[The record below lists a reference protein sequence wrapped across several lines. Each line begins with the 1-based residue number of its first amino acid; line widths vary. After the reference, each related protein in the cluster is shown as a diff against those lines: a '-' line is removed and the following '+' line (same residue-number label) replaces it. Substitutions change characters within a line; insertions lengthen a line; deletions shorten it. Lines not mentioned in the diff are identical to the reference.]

1 MGCSLSLG
9 LVMSA
14 VTDFLEGKGK
24 DHRSRGIEEILAF
37 DDEHLEGVHDYIQWL
52 FPLPESS
59 AFNAFAPILTFS
71 DIDILKRST
80 VARRNIGEATSRMLA
95 FYQRQTHWL
104 TAINHN
110 HLRISR
116 IIRSLALILSSEE
129 AQKFHSEITNL
140 VQAAGNPVG
149 KEALD
154 YWRKAAQQRSSK

>member
-1 MGCSLSLG
+1 
-9 LVMSA
+9 MSA

-59 AFNAFAPILTFS
+59 AFNAFAPRLTFS

-80 VARRNIGEATSRMLA
+80 AARRNIVKATSRMLA

-129 AQKFHSEITNL
+129 AQKFHFEIRNI

-149 KEALD
+149 NEALG
-154 YWRKAAQQRSSK
+154 YWHEAAQQRSSM

>member
-1 MGCSLSLG
+1 
-9 LVMSA
+9 MSA

-24 DHRSRGIEEILAF
+24 DHRSRGIK
-37 DDEHLEGVHDYIQWL
+37 DDEHIEGVHDYIQWL

-71 DIDILKRST
+71 DIDVLKRST
-80 VARRNIGEATSRMLA
+80 VARRNIVEATSRMLV

-129 AQKFHSEITNL
+129 AQKFHSEITTI
-140 VQAAGNPVG
+140 VQSAGNPVG
-149 KEALD
+149 NEALG
-154 YWRKAAQQRSSK
+154 YWREAAQQRSSM